1 MRTVWF
7 MILGALI
14 IGVQSAEGLR
24 RRKRDWV
31 IPPLNIPENSNG
43 PFPQKIAQV
52 RASKDQS
59 KTLSYSITGPGADQ
73 DPLHIF
79 IVQKD
84 TGDLYVTQR
93 LDREK
98 QDFYKLLIHAV
109 VEDGSAAEEPIEI
122 VINVIDINDNKPVF
136 TEDIFAGEVFE
147 SSPIGT
153 EVIQVNATD
162 LDEPGSDNSIIKYSI
177 QSQDPQKPN
186 SSLFTIN
193 PDTGVITV
201 GAAGLDSQKY
211 PQYTLEVQAADMRGH
226 GLTGRAKVVLNVTK
240 NDESVPVIDQIS
252 AKTDP

>member
-1 MRTVWF
+1 
-7 MILGALI
+7 
-14 IGVQSAEGLR
+14 
-24 RRKRDWV
+24 DWV

-43 PFPQKIAQV
+43 
-52 RASKDQS
+52 KDQS

-136 TEDIFAGEVFE
+136 TEDIFAGEVVE

-153 EVIQVNATD
+153 VWIFVNATD
-162 LDEPGSDNSIIKYSI
+162 LDEPGSDNSIVKYSI

-186 SSLFTIN
+186 SSMFTIN

-201 GAAGLDSQKY
+201 GAAGLDSQVRFSK
-211 PQYTLEVQAADMRGH
+211 
-226 GLTGRAKVVLNVTK
+226 K
-240 NDESVPVIDQIS
+240 
-252 AKTDP
+252 